1 MNAMT
6 KYGVLLMV
14 LVFFSSGQLHAYQ
27 SEDKLKAAIIGKLA
41 KFITWQTHNRD
52 EFVITVLNNPFDD
65 LLETLYKNKQ
75 IKKKPVKIKYINDIK
90 ELSATHILYIPH
102 ISQRELDTILGS
114 IEGKNILT
122 ISDIRGFS
130 QKKGMIQI
138 YFVSQKVKLKINH
151 DVSKNEDLK
160 ISSTLLRIATIVEN
174 EAE

>member
-1 MNAMT
+1 M
-6 KYGVLLMV
+6 KRILVLLICI
-14 LVFFSSGQLHAYQ
+14 LACNPLYAYQ
-27 SEDKLKAAIIGKLA
+27 SEDKLKAVIIGKLA
-41 KFITWQTHNRD
+41 KFITWQTDNSD

-65 LLETLYKNKQ
+65 LLDRLYKNKQ
-75 IKKKPVKIKYINDIK
+75 IKKKPVKIRYINDIT
-90 ELSATHILYIPH
+90 ELSATHVLYIPH
-102 ISQRELDTILGS
+102 VSQRELDTILDN
-114 IEGKNILT
+114 IKGKNIVT

-160 ISSTLLRIATIVEN
+160 ISSTLLRIATIVKN